1 MTTLTKIFS
10 LTSLTLTV
18 LFLTGCFSAQKALNN
33 GKYDKA
39 ISKSIKKLK
48 HQNKKD
54 KHILILEEAYAEA
67 IKLDLHKV
75 DYWTNKDLVNNW
87 KQVLNLYKKLDSRQ
101 NTVKRYLPL
110 HIEQEGRDAQFTFK
124 NYKENITVLKEN
136 VSEYLY
142 RTANLLLEDENKI
155 AARKAY
161 EVLRELNHLKPGYKN
176 TPTLKKEAFKRG
188 QNHILIAI
196 DNRYG
201 AGLPF
206 GFERDLTNLNI
217 NGKNSKWLVFH
228 NNSFAGMQYDYVVEI
243 DMKQVN
249 VSPDRIDETV
259 YTDRKK
265 VRDGWQYELDKNGN
279 VVKDSLGNDIKQPKF
294 KWVTCEVIDSR
305 QIKEA
310 SLSGM
315 LHIYDNETRVLLDRI
330 PVSGTSNFAHRFAN
344 ANGNLNALSKE
355 SKTKIRKKA
364 KPFPNDYQL
373 LEDAI
378 EAMKP
383 AIEDAI
389 EDRLE
394 LVMY

>member
-1 MTTLTKIFS
+1 MTDLNKIFS
-10 LTSLTLTV
+10 LTSLV
-18 LFLTGCFSAQKALNN
+18 CLFLTGCFSAQKALNN

-39 ISKSIKKLK
+39 INKSIKKLK

-67 IKLDLHKV
+67 IKLDLHRI
-75 DYWTNKDLVNNW
+75 DRWTNKDLVNNW
-87 KQVLNLYKKLDSRQ
+87 KKVLNLYQKLDSRQ
-101 NTVKRYLPL
+101 HIVKRYLPL
-110 HIEQEGRDAQFTFK
+110 YIEQEGRNAEFTLN
-124 NYKENITVLKEN
+124 NYQEEIRLLKDN

-142 RTANLLLEDENKI
+142 RTANLLLDDNDKI

-161 EVLRELNHLKPGYKN
+161 EVLGELCTLKPGYKN
-176 TPTLKKEAFKRG
+176 ARNLKQEAYKKG

-201 AGLPF
+201 RGLPF
-206 GFERDLTNLNI
+206 GFERDLKNLNI
-217 NGKNSKWLVFH
+217 NGRNSKWLVFH
-228 NNSFAGMQYDYVVEI
+228 NNSHANVQYDYVVEI

-249 VSPDRIDETV
+249 VTPDRIDEST

-265 VRDGWQYELDKNGN
+265 VRDGWAYELDSKGN
-279 VVKDSLGNDIKQPKF
+279 VAKDSLGNDIKEAKF
-294 KWVTCEVIDSR
+294 KWVTCDVIDSR
-305 QIKEA
+305 QLKEA
-310 SLSGM
+310 QLSGM
-315 LHIYDNETRVLLDRI
+315 LHIYDNDTHVLLDRI
-330 PVSGTSNFAHRFAN
+330 PVSGTSNFVHNFAN
-344 ANGNLNALSKE
+344 ANGNLKALSSE
-355 SKTKIRKKA
+355 SQTKIRSKA

>member
-1 MTTLTKIFS
+1 MTNPKKNIGLFLFAFAT
-10 LTSLTLTV
+10 
-18 LFLTGCFSAQKALNN
+18 LFLTGCFSAQKALDN

-39 ISKSIKKLK
+39 VHKSIKKLK
-48 HQNKKD
+48 HHNKKD

-67 IKLDLHKV
+67 IKLDLHKI
-75 DYWTNKDLVNNW
+75 DYWTNKDLINNW
-87 KQVLNLYKKLDSRQ
+87 KKVLNLYKKLDYRQ
-101 NTVKRYLPL
+101 STVKRHLPL
-110 HIEQEGRDAQFTFK
+110 HIDQEGRNAEFAIN
-124 NYKENITVLKEN
+124 NYREKIKVLKDN

-142 RTANLLLEDENKI
+142 RTANILLEDKNKM
-155 AARKAY
+155 AARKAH
-161 EVLRELNHLKPGYKN
+161 EVLGELCRLKPGYKN
-176 TPTLKKEAFKRG
+176 AGTLKQEAFKRG

-201 AGLPF
+201 TGLPF
-206 GFERDLTNLNI
+206 GFERDLANLNI

-228 NNSFAGMQYDYVVEI
+228 NNSYASVQYDYVVEI

-265 VRDGWQYELDKNGN
+265 VRDGWQYELDENGN
-279 VVKDSLGNDIKQPKF
+279 VAKDSLGNDIKQAKF
-294 KWVTCEVIDSR
+294 KWITCEVVDSR
-305 QIKEA
+305 QIKDA
-310 SLSGM
+310 SLAGI
-315 LHIYDNETRVLLDRI
+315 LHIYDNENRVLLDKI
-330 PVSGTSNFAHRFAN
+330 PVSGSTNFTHQFAN
-344 ANGNLNALSKE
+344 ANGNLNALSAA
-355 SKTKIRKKA
+355 SKTKIRAKA
-364 KPFPNDYQL
+364 QPFPNDFQL